1 MDTPCIYSWGS
12 LSAQDVTVSREI
24 RLNTKMP
31 RFKLLGKTG
40 AGYAAL
46 RYGESQLV
54 FDLYNHRLNLQR
66 SQTVKLNQAI
76 YEDAF
81 VDAEGGWVL
90 LHRAGKR
97 LLQPYRLCA

>member
-1 MDTPCIYSWGS
+1 
-12 LSAQDVTVSREI
+12 
-24 RLNTKMP
+24 MP

-54 FDLYNHRLNLQR
+54 FDLYNQRLNLQR
-66 SQTVKLNQAI
+66 SQTVKLNQAM

-90 LHRAGKR
+90 LHRPTKDSSTLSGCSPK
-97 LLQPYRLCA
+97 